1 MNFVRKHKTLS
12 VIVLI
17 ASSVFLMVSLAYG
30 RYIKN
35 IINNY
40 LLETKSFYFNSSV
53 LGINGK
59 NYSIVNWDGV
69 NSYPLTIDVNNHK
82 NDLRH
87 TDVDIP
93 YTIYKNCPATVECTL
108 SKTEGIIY
116 KDDEFDSYIL
126 TVTPL
131 VNFHEGDTVTVTTS
145 VESTSP
151 YHKTMSATYTI
162 GVERSDFSYNIE
174 DHVND
179 KFLTLNL
186 INSIPYYQVQEAFG
200 DYSVNDHVSLDEY
213 SQLTDIEKNK
223 CFSAIVTVEYDPH
236 DLLVDMTS
244 SLYLKRL
251 NTNYQEITIGGFQ
264 YVKKF
269 SFKVNAS
276 SSNAIIFYKDDVTE
290 NYTYPIVNDTSAI
303 TVSVITAS

>member
-1 MNFVRKHKTLS
+1 MNFVRRHKTVS
-12 VIVLI
+12 IIVLVV
-17 ASSVFLMVSLAYG
+17 SSIFLIVSLAYG

-53 LGINGK
+53 LGVNGK

-69 NSYPLTIDVNNHK
+69 NTYPLTIDVNNKK
-82 NDLRH
+82 NELRH

-93 YTIYKNCPATVECTL
+93 YTITKTCPTTVECTL
-108 SKTEGIIY
+108 SKTSGIIR
-116 KDDEFDSYIL
+116 KDDMTDSYVL
-126 TVTPL
+126 NVTPL
-131 VNFHEGDTVTVTTS
+131 QNFHEGDTVTVTTT
-145 VESTSP
+145 VESSSP

-162 GVERSDFSYNIE
+162 GVAKSDFSYNIV
-174 DHVND
+174 DHAND

-186 INSIPYYQVQEAFG
+186 VNSIPYYQVQEAFG
-200 DYSVNDHVSLDEY
+200 DYGVNDHVSLDEY
-213 SQLTDIEKNK
+213 SNLTTAEKNK

-236 DLLVDMTS
+236 DLLVDMTN
-244 SLYLKRL
+244 SLYLRHL
-251 NTNYQEITIGGFQ
+251 STNYQEVAIGGFM
-264 YVKKF
+264 YVTRF

-290 NYTYPIVNDTSAI
+290 NYTYPITNSTSAI
-303 TVSVITAS
+303 TVSVITAN